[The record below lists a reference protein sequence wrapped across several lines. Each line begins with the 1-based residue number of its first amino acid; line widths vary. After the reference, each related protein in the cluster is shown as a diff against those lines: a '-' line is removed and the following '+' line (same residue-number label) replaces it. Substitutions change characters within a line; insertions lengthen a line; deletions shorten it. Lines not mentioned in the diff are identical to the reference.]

1 MKNSDFEYIWTD
13 KKRTFLG
20 LPLSFTR
27 YFLTNTKLITRA
39 GFFKII
45 EDEINLYKVTD
56 KKMELGFFQRIF
68 KCGNIVIFSKDTDT
82 PHKKIISVK
91 NPYKVPYLI
100 EENVNKELDKYKIR
114 GRDMMGGLDNNEY
127 EE

>member
-1 MKNSDFEYIWTD
+1 
-13 KKRTFLG
+13 
-20 LPLSFTR
+20 
-27 YFLTNTKLITRA
+27 
-39 GFFKII
+39 
-45 EDEINLYKVTD
+45 
-56 KKMELGFFQRIF
+56 MELGFFQRIF

-91 NPYKVPYLI
+91 NPYKVSNLI

-114 GRDMMGGLDNNEY
+114 GRDMMGGLDNNEK